1 MKRVWLGLGVMFLLT
16 LGLHSAGLLGAAT
29 PQSAGARAA
38 GRTSAGAALPAAAL
52 PAAADSATGA
62 AALGRFGPPLVSE
75 KVRQL
80 LQDRKYDEAIRAID
94 EASRAEEA
102 PRDYLAYLKGRAL
115 YLKGDLDSAV
125 AQFDQFAETFPR
137 SAWAR
142 RARFGKAMA
151 LARKGDFRGAELI
164 YRAEAEYLLSEQ
176 RRQEIADI
184 YLEFADRYFDPPDD
198 QQKPHYQKALEF
210 YRKALEVGPKAEKRL
225 EVELLAAQCLQEL
238 GKHAEA
244 AAGYKKFIEDH
255 PDSPLDIEAR
265 YRLGEC
271 LLAEGQRREAR
282 RTWEDLLARYPD
294 SRAERIA
301 EAAFELARTWNIP
314 RPNSDE
320 ELSLGTAALES
331 FVERFSDHELASEAY
346 LDIARSFMHRGRHEE
361 AAAALRRLLENAQY
375 AQREEIPEAREML
388 GRCYLL
394 QEKFDEALAC
404 WREYLVKH
412 PTHKRWSDVQRQ
424 IIEAEYQRAAACKEA
439 RQYDEARR
447 LWEQFLVEH
456 PLDARCRTILLLL
469 GQMNAEQE
477 KWQEA
482 IADWRRLVS
491 KYPQTNEASQA
502 QYSIAS
508 TLEWKLGRLEEALEE
523 YKKVTWGSHQSAA
536 RQAIARLT
544 ARTMSVATER
554 IFRSDEVPRLRL
566 ATRNI
571 EKVTVR
577 AWLIDMETYFRKMHL
592 AGGVESLD
600 IALID
605 PNVTFEFEIPN
616 YKRYQ
621 ELESW
626 VEVPLP
632 DDLDHGVMAV
642 TVSSRLLE
650 ATTLVIQSDLDVIV
664 KSSRDEVLVFAE
676 NMLTG
681 KPWPGVRLLISDGSR
696 VFAEETTGEDGVF
709 QEAFEELAQCDDLR
723 VFAVADGHVASN
735 LIDLQELGR
744 ARGLTDKGYI
754 YTDRPA
760 YRPGQVVHVRGCLRK
775 AADDTYVIEEGKQLA
790 LDVFDGRN
798 RQIAQ
803 QKVTLDRFG
812 TFHTHFLLPS
822 AAVQGRYRLLARD
835 KEGHSYQ
842 GTFQVV
848 QYQLESV
855 YLTIDT
861 PRNVYYRGEEIEG
874 TIRAAY
880 YYGAPLAGRQI
891 RYQLADEPVQTAT
904 TDEKGEVKFK
914 LPTREFSE
922 TQVLPLVVTLP
933 ERNLTVAK
941 NLVLATQG
949 FSLAVSTIRP
959 VYVAGE
965 TFEVTVTATDAEGKP
980 AARKLTLQVIEKTRV
995 NGRQGERM
1003 VEEHAL
1009 ETNAEDGTAR
1019 ATLKLEEG
1027 GLYVL
1032 RATGTDRFGNPIFGQ
1047 HPVQI
1052 SDEKDKVRLRIL
1064 ADRHSYKVGDTAEV
1078 TLHWREEPAL
1088 ALVAFQGARVLDY
1101 RLLTLK
1107 KGANKLEIP
1116 MTAALA
1122 PNFELSVAVMTD
1134 PRPDRRARSGP
1145 ATQPS
1150 EGRQQGKQAQPVPP
1164 EVAAPFAPAEQPRR
1178 FHLASS
1184 PFEIQRELRVTLSA
1198 RRKGDPDAPVRPGDE
1213 VEVTVITTDPQGKP
1227 VSAELSL
1234 ALVEQALLDR
1244 FAWEVPAIQDFF
1256 RGHRRR
1262 LAVRTSSS
1270 ITFAYRP
1277 ATQPINPRLLAERE
1291 RLELAREEEA
1301 SRLAALESHLTTARP
1316 APPGAS
1322 AVLDSRTSG
1331 AATGEAFTGGAY
1343 AAGTKIDVDALQE
1356 LKDVKEGEAAGY
1368 EGMALRP
1375 QATEQTAQLE
1385 LSSRNARRALVQ
1397 RFGGRSAAQAMAR
1410 QPSGGEQGFFAW
1422 DRASS
1427 SRWHA
1432 GAFYPQGGN
1441 QRGQLGDTLAA
1452 NGTILDDSGNMQLVN
1467 LPAGVVAA
1475 TEQTREL
1482 LARLAESGA
1491 SLLAAAVPQE
1501 TGYWNPAVVTDE
1513 EGKAT
1518 VTFVVPDRSTAW
1530 QLAARG
1536 VTLETLAGEAAEKLV
1551 VKKEL
1556 FGQLKLPSAFTD
1568 GDRTEVEVSVHNDLV
1583 AEGEIQ
1589 VRLKTT
1595 IGSRTLEDKQTL
1607 KVTSKGIER
1616 LSFPVE
1622 LKLPEATGQ
1631 TGAAAPQAA
1640 VVFEL
1645 TVSAAGQTDVTRR
1658 SVPLKP
1664 YGTPVFATA
1673 SGSAS
1678 SDTTAWV
1685 EPPAGMPF
1693 ERPTLQ
1699 ILVGPSVEQSLLDIV
1714 LAPAPWCQVEARRFA
1729 GGLGSASSDLMA
1741 ALALQELLSGTR
1753 QAGGPQAEA
1762 LDARIRSAIGLLV
1775 ASQHDDG
1782 SWSWTGSGKQGHRYA
1797 TARAVWALSLA
1808 RRAGY
1813 LVPDGCFDKALG
1825 YLRSQVATT
1834 SESDYETKAV
1844 LLHALSVAGHGDF
1857 ALANR
1862 LYRNRPALSPAAL
1875 AYLALAFAEMD
1886 RKPTAR
1892 ELVDLLAQQDLD
1904 KPGLRRN
1911 AAKGCLPFNRSPV
1924 ELHALCCLALQ
1935 AVAPQD
1941 ARIKPLVDWLLGHRT
1956 GHRWMPD
1963 KACAGHG
1970 TLFRAHA
1977 FPRRAL
1983 PAGSVRQRRARRRSG
1998 NGAGRG
2004 HAGDRRAGA
2013 PAQEGG
2019 QAADQLPH
2027 HRARALCL
2035 LPVHSRRVRAGRS
2048 AQEHR
2053 ARLARGTPL

>member
-1 MKRVWLGLGVMFLLT
+1 
-16 LGLHSAGLLGAAT
+16 
-29 PQSAGARAA
+29 
-38 GRTSAGAALPAAAL
+38 
-52 PAAADSATGA
+52 
-62 AALGRFGPPLVSE
+62 
-75 KVRQL
+75 
-80 LQDRKYDEAIRAID
+80 
-94 EASRAEEA
+94 
-102 PRDYLAYLKGRAL
+102 
-115 YLKGDLDSAV
+115 
-125 AQFDQFAETFPR
+125 
-137 SAWAR
+137 
-142 RARFGKAMA
+142 
-151 LARKGDFRGAELI
+151 
-164 YRAEAEYLLSEQ
+164 
-176 RRQEIADI
+176 
-184 YLEFADRYFDPPDD
+184 
-198 QQKPHYQKALEF
+198 
-210 YRKALEVGPKAEKRL
+210 
-225 EVELLAAQCLQEL
+225 
-238 GKHAEA
+238 
-244 AAGYKKFIEDH
+244 
-255 PDSPLDIEAR
+255 
-265 YRLGEC
+265 
-271 LLAEGQRREAR
+271 
-282 RTWEDLLARYPD
+282 
-294 SRAERIA
+294 
-301 EAAFELARTWNIP
+301 
-314 RPNSDE
+314 
-320 ELSLGTAALES
+320 
-331 FVERFSDHELASEAY
+331 
-346 LDIARSFMHRGRHEE
+346 
-361 AAAALRRLLENAQY
+361 
-375 AQREEIPEAREML
+375 
-388 GRCYLL
+388 
-394 QEKFDEALAC
+394 
-404 WREYLVKH
+404 
-412 PTHKRWSDVQRQ
+412 
-424 IIEAEYQRAAACKEA
+424 
-439 RQYDEARR
+439 
-447 LWEQFLVEH
+447 
-456 PLDARCRTILLLL
+456 
-469 GQMNAEQE
+469 
-477 KWQEA
+477 
-482 IADWRRLVS
+482 
-491 KYPQTNEASQA
+491 
-502 QYSIAS
+502 
-508 TLEWKLGRLEEALEE
+508 
-523 YKKVTWGSHQSAA
+523 
-536 RQAIARLT
+536 
-544 ARTMSVATER
+544 
-554 IFRSDEVPRLRL
+554 
-566 ATRNI
+566 
-571 EKVTVR
+571 
-577 AWLIDMETYFRKMHL
+577 
-592 AGGVESLD
+592 
-600 IALID
+600 
-605 PNVTFEFEIPN
+605 
-616 YKRYQ
+616 
-621 ELESW
+621 
-626 VEVPLP
+626 
-632 DDLDHGVMAV
+632 
-642 TVSSRLLE
+642 
-650 ATTLVIQSDLDVIV
+650 
-664 KSSRDEVLVFAE
+664 
-676 NMLTG
+676 
-681 KPWPGVRLLISDGSR
+681 
-696 VFAEETTGEDGVF
+696 
-709 QEAFEELAQCDDLR
+709 
-723 VFAVADGHVASN
+723 
-735 LIDLQELGR
+735 
-744 ARGLTDKGYI
+744 
-754 YTDRPA
+754 
-760 YRPGQVVHVRGCLRK
+760 VRGCLRK

-1301 SRLAALESHLTTARP
+1301 SRLAALESHLATARP

-1343 AAGTKIDVDALQE
+1343 AAGTEIDVDALQE

-1368 EGMALRP
+1368 GGMALRP

-1410 QPSGGEQGFFAW
+1410 QPSGGEQGFFLW

-1452 NGTILDDSGNMQLVN
+1452 NGVIPLGQLPPERLQFFAAQTEGQVTILDDSGNMQLVN

-1513 EGKAT
+1513 VGKAT

-1963 KACAGHG
+1963 KATGPAALATARYFARTRFQGEHYRLEVFVNDVRAAVLEMEQDGG
-1970 TLFRAHA
+1970 TQVIDVPARLLKKEGKQRINFHITGRGRYAYQCILGGFVPAEALKSTAQDWRVERHYEPAPLEVDGREIARGFGVVQGSYTSFRN
-1977 FPRRAL
+1977 PLSELPVGQRGVVELGIRRNVRSDTPAEQLEYLVVVEPL
-1983 PAGSVRQRRARRRSG
+1983 PAGATVIERSISGDFERYEITLGAIIFYLGNRPHGGTIRYQLYGYLPGAYRVGPTMVRDAHSLDRMAVAEPKSLAVLPAGGKSSDPYRLTPQELYELGKLAFDKGRTAEAANHLTKLLECNLDPKVYKHVVQMLLDVYLDLGPAAQVVHYFEIIKEKWPAEEIPFAKILKIGAAYHELGEYERSYLIFRATVEGSFLVESRVAGFLQSQGEFVRSVEVMAAQDARLRKQKINSVDLIRRAWEMLESFLT
-1998 NGAGRG
+1998 AWPE
-2004 HAGDRRAGA
+2004 D
-2013 PAQEGG
+2013 P
-2019 QAADQLPH
+2019 AADQAAFAAANALLELKAYEQAAEACQRYAERYAESELLDSFWYVIAYCRFALGQHQAAMEMCNKVAQAKRIDPRTGREVEANNKWQAVYILGQIHHSLGEADKAIEQYKRVADRFPDARQSIEYFTRKAISLPEVTTVRPGKPAELELDFRNIAACDVKVYRIDLMKFSLLKRDLEGITRINLAGIRPYYETSLELGDGKDYCDRT
-2027 HRARALCL
+2027 HRFK
-2035 LPVHSRRVRAGRS
+2035 LPLEEEGAYLVVCRGESLHTSGLVLVTPLEVEVQEDAASGRVRTTVKDTLTDRFLRDVHVKVIGSANEDFVAGQTDLRGVFVADGIAGTTTVI
-2048 AQEHR
+2048 AQADK
-2053 ARLARGTPL
+2053 ARYAFYRGSTPLAVPLPERKAAEKGKAKAPKPAAPAAAAEDLLEGLRGQNRAFQGQQAEQLDRMYENVKGGLEASEAF